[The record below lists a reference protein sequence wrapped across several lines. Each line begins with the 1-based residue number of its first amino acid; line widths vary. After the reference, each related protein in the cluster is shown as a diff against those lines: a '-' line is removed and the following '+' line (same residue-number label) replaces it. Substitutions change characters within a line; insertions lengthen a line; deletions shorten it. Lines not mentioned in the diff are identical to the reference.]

1 MGFNSD
7 GIWQPDSPLGITLG
21 SPVKANYNT
30 QFQTGINTDANAA
43 AAGVV
48 PAQSAPNAVLLNN
61 GNKGLAETGWTD
73 TVASWFRPEG
83 DKGTSVGGNIMDA
96 VGKGVNDATGLA
108 GLGLSY
114 LNAKEVKKNNKE
126 LANLRAKQSAAGEQG
141 AINAGN
147 GAVYNYGNIK

>member
-48 PAQSAPNAVLLNN
+48 PAQSAPNAVLLGN

-83 DKGTSVGGNIMDA
+83 DKGTSVGGNIMNA
-96 VGKGVNDATGLA
+96 VGTGVNAATGLA
-108 GLGLSY
+108 GMY
-114 LNAKEVKKNNKE
+114 FAKKNYDLQKDQ
-126 LANLRAKQSAAGEQG
+126 ANYLKDREAQSDTRKSRFAT
-141 AINAGN
+141 NAGN
-147 GAVYNYGNIK
+147 NASY

>member
-48 PAQSAPNAVLLNN
+48 PAQSAPNSVLLNN

-73 TVASWFRPEG
+73 TVAGWFRPEG
-83 DKGTSVGGNIMDA
+83 DKGTSVGGNIMNA
-96 VGKGVNDATGLA
+96 VGTGVNAATGLA
-108 GLGLSY
+108 GMY
-114 LNAKEVKKNNKE
+114 FAKKNYDLQKDQ
-126 LANLRAKQSAAGEQG
+126 ANYLKDREAQSDARKSRFAA
-141 AINAGN
+141 NAGN
-147 GAVYNYGNIK
+147 NASY